1 MITTTLRCHLG
12 MAAAAFVATLAAPA
26 SALDIFSD
34 PGDGFI
40 EFRGT
45 GGPWPAVHP
54 SFDGSGGEGFFMN
67 VGEWFGDGLTSA
79 IMPFELP
86 NLGAL
91 DDPFLSADLGVHLF
105 ETGNAQATNID
116 LYAVRVASTPA
127 LASTD
132 YYSGSAFDSTPGVTL
147 IQEDF
152 LTPASQPAFPAEPN
166 IFTDASGDAA
176 LLTYLND
183 AYDGGAGAG
192 QFVFLR
198 LSYGGDGFAAG
209 FDAYKITSRN
219 AGGGNGDYPVL
230 SVTTTTILG
239 DTNNN
244 SVVEFEADFGPI
256 RDNWLETNETFGS
269 TLGRTDGDLDLNG
282 EVSIEDFREWK
293 TAFLGAGG
301 TPAQVAFA
309 YASIGVPEP
318 TSVVVATIGLLG
330 LAAAPRRRS

>member
-1 MITTTLRCHLG
+1 MTTTTLRRQIAT
-12 MAAAAFVATLAAPA
+12 AAVAFVATLAGPA
-26 SALDIFSD
+26 SALDVFSD

-40 EFRGT
+40 EFRGA

-67 VGEWFGDGLTSA
+67 IGEWFGDGLTSA

-86 NLGAL
+86 NLGSVE
-91 DDPFLSADLGVHLF
+91 DPFLTASLGVHLF
-105 ETGNAQATNID
+105 EIGTAQATNVD
-116 LYAVRVASTPA
+116 LYAVRTDSTPA

-132 YYSGSAFDSTPGVTL
+132 YYSGSAFDPNAL
-147 IQEDF
+147 LLQEDF
-152 LTPASQPAFPAEPN
+152 LTPASQPANPAEPN
-166 IFTDASGDAA
+166 IFTDSSGDAA

-183 AYDGGAGAG
+183 TYDGGAGAG

-219 AGGGNGDYPVL
+219 AGGGEGDFPVL
-230 SVTTTTILG
+230 RLTTTSIPG

-244 SVVEFEADFGPI
+244 SIVEFEPDFGPI
-256 RDNWLETNETFGS
+256 RDNWLETNESFGA
-269 TLGRTDGDLDLNG
+269 TLARTDGDLDLNG

-293 TAFLGAGG
+293 TAFLGVGG
-301 TPAQVAFA
+301 TEAQVALA
-309 YASIGVPEP
+309 YASLGVPEP
-318 TSVVVATIGLLG
+318 TSLAVAAVGLLG
-330 LAAAPRRRS
+330 LAASPRRRS